1 MDRVNEIQPEAVQET
16 RAPMIRPLMTEA
28 VIQLRALNVAGE
40 RFRAAAAN
48 HFGIDALEVAALGWL
63 GLSGPMSAARL
74 ADAMRVDSSAC
85 APVLDRLDAAGMT
98 VRSPDPDSP
107 GTELATITKRGLR
120 VLTRTRE
127 WMATA
132 LDVFDDDHL
141 VQALHVLTELRLALE
156 HRTEAIN
163 ATHGKS

>member
-1 MDRVNEIQPEAVQET
+1 MV
-16 RAPMIRPLMTEA
+16 RPLMTEA

-40 RFRAAAAN
+40 RFRTAAAT
-48 HFGIDALEVAALGWL
+48 HFGIDALDVTALGWL

-74 ADAMRVDSSAC
+74 AEAMAVDGATC
-85 APVLDRLDAAGMT
+85 ASVLSRLGAAKMT
-98 VRSPDPDSP
+98 STHTDPDDP
-107 GTELATITKRGLR
+107 GTELVAITQRGQR
-120 VLTRTRE
+120 VLNRTRE

-156 HRTEAIN
+156 RRTDAIN
-163 ATHGKS
+163 AESSRQVRK